1 MKEVI
6 VNEEN
11 FESEILNSN
20 LPVLIDFWASWC
32 GPCRML
38 SPIVA
43 SLAEK
48 YDGKLKVAKIN
59 VDENDNLAGQF
70 GVNGIPALFVVKDK
84 KVIKTAVGYMPQEQL
99 ENVLGLNELK

>member
-1 MKEVI
+1 MKEVV

-20 LPVLIDFWASWC
+20 LPVLIDFWAGWC

-38 SPIVA
+38 SPIVTNI
-43 SLAEK
+43 AEK

-59 VDENDNLAGQF
+59 VDENDNLASKF

-84 KVIKTAVGYMPQEQL
+84 KVIKNAVGYMQQEQL